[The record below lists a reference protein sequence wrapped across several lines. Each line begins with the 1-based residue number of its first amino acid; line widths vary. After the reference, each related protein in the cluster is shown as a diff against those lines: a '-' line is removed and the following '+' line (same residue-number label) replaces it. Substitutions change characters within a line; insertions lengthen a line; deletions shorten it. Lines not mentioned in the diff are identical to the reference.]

1 MAKISDFETTSPY
14 EAEYI
19 EVDEIVGKP
28 IIIKDVTPFENNKG
42 KGVHVLV
49 VLDGKEYRIC
59 THGVV
64 LTDRLSRA
72 EILEALKGGESI
84 ECKIVKVSSSTDKT
98 RQVLKLEDA

>member
-19 EVDEIVGKP
+19 EIDELIGKP
-28 IIIKDVTPFENNKG
+28 IIIRDVTPFENNRG
-42 KGVHVLV
+42 KGIHALIE
-49 VLDGKEYRIC
+49 LDGKEFRIC
-59 THGVV
+59 THGIV

-72 EILEALKGGESI
+72 EILEALKTESI